1 MVSELLWLPAKLWKT
16 FISWFH
22 FLHSSNSFDSSSS
35 SLPSIFDNSSMAN
48 QSSYSDY
55 LTNPSNPYFCHGNE
69 NPSHPLVTPVLS
81 GPNYHTWARAMR
93 IALLSKNKLK
103 FVDGTITAPIATESL
118 YNAWERCNTMVLAW
132 IHRSVSESILPS
144 ILCHD
149 KACDAWWDLQRQF
162 SHGDIFRIP
171 SLEEDIYKMHQGYLS
186 VTDYFT
192 QMKTLW
198 DELETFKPIP
208 YCKCSISCTC
218 GGYQTMRN
226 YRDQRQVARFLRGL
240 NEQYAHVRSQ
250 IMMMKPLPDAI
261 SAFSL
266 VIQQEREMN
275 LDDSDANVETKV
287 FAANTEGSQ
296 QQNSFVRRG
305 TFGRGRGRGNQ
316 GRGQSGKLWTYC
328 GRNNHTVDTCFHKH
342 GFPPGYKPRGARSAY
357 SLSTDTDDCAETPID
372 PPVGAHYDLAI
383 SNT

>member
-1 MVSELLWLPAKLWKT
+1 
-16 FISWFH
+16 
-22 FLHSSNSFDSSSS
+22 
-35 SLPSIFDNSSMAN
+35 
-48 QSSYSDY
+48 
-55 LTNPSNPYFCHGNE
+55 
-69 NPSHPLVTPVLS
+69 
-81 GPNYHTWARAMR
+81 
-93 IALLSKNKLK
+93 
-103 FVDGTITAPIATESL
+103 
-118 YNAWERCNTMVLAW
+118 
-132 IHRSVSESILPS
+132 
-144 ILCHD
+144 
-149 KACDAWWDLQRQF
+149 
-162 SHGDIFRIP
+162 
-171 SLEEDIYKMHQGYLS
+171 MHQGYLS

-316 GRGQSGKLWTYC
+316 GRGQSGKL
-328 GRNNHTVDTCFHKH
+328 
-342 GFPPGYKPRGARSAY
+342 
-357 SLSTDTDDCAETPID
+357 
-372 PPVGAHYDLAI
+372 
-383 SNT
+383 